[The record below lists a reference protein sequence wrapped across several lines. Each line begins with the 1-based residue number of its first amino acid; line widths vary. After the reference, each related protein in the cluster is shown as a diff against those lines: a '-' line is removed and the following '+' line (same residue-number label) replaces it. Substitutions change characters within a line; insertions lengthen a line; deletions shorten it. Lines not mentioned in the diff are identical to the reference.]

1 MKSATRCLTTVDR
14 YSFTGADAGA
24 STMDPHSLVDEG
36 NKGAIKQVYEAL
48 LDINSNLKIVP
59 QLAIAWKIVDPTHWD
74 FELRQGVRFHD
85 GTPFTADDVVF
96 SLERARAATSDFRDY
111 VDGIAAVVAIDDL
124 TVRVTTTRPDPSLWL
139 KLAEVAIM
147 SRAWAEAH
155 GVHVPANVKAGK
167 ETFASRHANGTGPFR
182 LEAFEPYGRWAMV
195 RNPAWWGT
203 ADFPH
208 NIDRIVHLPKRDPE
222 NVAALLDGKIDLLQT
237 VPYWAVD
244 QIRSNPDLKLV
255 YRPKLLTLFF
265 GLDRAARS
273 CARPTSR
280 GATRSRTNG
289 CVRPWPTRWT

>member
-1 MKSATRCLTTVDR
+1 M
-14 YSFTGADAGA
+14 
-24 STMDPHSLVDEG
+24 
-36 NKGAIKQVYEAL
+36 
-48 LDINSNLKIVP
+48 P

-182 LEAFEPYGRWAMV
+182 LEAFEPYGRWVMV
-195 RNPAWWGT
+195 RNPLGG
-203 ADFPH
+203 
-208 NIDRIVHLPKRDPE
+208 V
-222 NVAALLDGKIDLLQT
+222 
-237 VPYWAVD
+237 
-244 QIRSNPDLKLV
+244 
-255 YRPKLLTLFF
+255 
-265 GLDRAARS
+265 
-273 CARPTSR
+273 RPTSR
-280 GATRSRTNG
+280 TTSTASFTSPNATPRTSPPCSMARSICSRPCPTGPSTRSAAT
-289 CVRPWPTRWT
+289 PT